1 MRCSR
6 ALEEDL
12 GEEAWVRV
20 ESVIALIVDIGSLI
34 SLECHASPRNVRDA
48 VLQWQERK
56 GVVM

>member
-20 ESVIALIVDIGSLI
+20 ESVIALIVDIESLI
-34 SLECHASPRNVRDA
+34 SLEYHASPRSVPDA
-48 VLQWQERK
+48 VLPWRDYRRW
-56 GVVM
+56 